1 MWNLLVF
8 AAIGLLMGA
17 AARLMYPG
25 RRIAHIL
32 GSMFIG
38 IIGGVAGGMLS
49 WIVWVDVEGEF
60 QTGNLAFSAL
70 GAMAV
75 IAIWAG
81 VSYQRRLRA

>member
-8 AAIGLLMGA
+8 AAIGLLFGA

-25 RRIAHIL
+25 RRITHIL
-32 GSMFIG
+32 GSMLIG
-38 IIGGVAGGMLS
+38 IIGAVLGGMMS
-49 WIVWVDVEGEF
+49 WIWWPDVEGEF
-60 QTGNLAFSAL
+60 HTGNLSFAAL
-70 GAMAV
+70 GAMAL